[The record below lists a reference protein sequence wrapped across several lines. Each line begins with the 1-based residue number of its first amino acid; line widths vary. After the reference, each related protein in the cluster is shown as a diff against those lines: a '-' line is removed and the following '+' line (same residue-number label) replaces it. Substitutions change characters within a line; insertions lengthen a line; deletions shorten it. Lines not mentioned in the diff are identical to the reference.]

1 MYLLILYSKLLYK
14 LGQDFLVIQYMP
26 TLTYQNDD
34 AVEINSESRQV
45 RLSQLFKWYAE
56 DFGENMEAIL
66 RFVATKLTGQRREDL
81 TQEIT
86 TRPVLLGAEGLA
98 GLLGYIGGLRTFLGS
113 FPHYLKLVNEMK

>member
-1 MYLLILYSKLLYK
+1 MFCIVQVCCISQGEYLQDEYCLSKKYWPILYSKLLYK
-14 LGQDFLVIQYMP
+14 LGQDFLVIQFN
-26 TLTYQNDD
+26 TITYQNDD

-86 TRPVLLGAEGLA
+86 TRPVLVGAEGLA
-98 GLLGYIGGLRTFLGS
+98 GLLG
-113 FPHYLKLVNEMK
+113 